1 MKPIRE
7 YNIVITG
14 VGGQGVLT
22 AASILGWAALHAG
35 YKVRMGEVHGMS
47 QRFGSVVSYVRFGD
61 EVYGSMVPEGKGDVM
76 LSFEPVEALRYINHI
91 KRGGMV
97 VANTKPIV
105 PVQVSMGKASYPGLG
120 EIKKIVEEDFRGRWI
135 GFNAE
140 ELAIKAGHAI
150 TTNTVLI
157 GALTQIPEFPLDEG
171 HVREVIRLS
180 VPPKAVD
187 MNMKAFDL
195 GVRAAKDI
203 LRL

>member
-105 PVQVSMGKASYPGLG
+105 PVQVSMGKASYPGLE

>member
-1 MKPIRE
+1 MKEIKE

-61 EVYGSMVPEGKGDVM
+61 EVYGSMVPEGKGDVI

>member
-1 MKPIRE
+1 MKEIKE

-61 EVYGSMVPEGKGDVM
+61 EVYGSMVPEGKGDVI

-105 PVQVSMGKASYPGLG
+105 PVQVSMGKASYLGLG

>member
-105 PVQVSMGKASYPGLG
+105 PVQVSMGKASYPRLE